1 MLKLMLHYFSH
12 LMGITNSLEKILVLG
27 RIAGK
32 KRRWEQRMGW
42 LDSII
47 NWMDINFRKLR
58 EIVEDRGA
66 WCASS
71 MGLQSVGHDIPT
83 EQQQKEVLCYGSPS
97 RLR

>member
-12 LMGITNSLEKILVLG
+12 LMGITNSLEKILVLE

-47 NWMDINFRKLR
+47 NWMDMNFRKHDSGGQRSLM
-58 EIVEDRGA
+58 GCHL
-66 WCASS
+66 WCY
-71 MGLQSVGHDIPT
+71 T
-83 EQQQKEVLCYGSPS
+83 ELDMTEAT
-97 RLR
+97 

>member
-47 NWMDINFRKLR
+47 NWMDINFTFLF
-58 EIVEDRGA
+58 V
-66 WCASS
+66 
-71 MGLQSVGHDIPT
+71 
-83 EQQQKEVLCYGSPS
+83 VLVTKSFLTVTPWTIA
-97 RLR
+97 L

>member
-12 LMGITNSLEKILVLG
+12 LMGITNSLEKILVLE

-47 NWMDINFRKLR
+47 NWMDMILSKLWELVVDR
-58 EIVEDRGA
+58 EA
-66 WCASS
+66 WRAAVHGVTKSW
-71 MGLQSVGHDIPT
+71 T
-83 EQQQKEVLCYGSPS
+83 
-97 RLR
+97 RLSD